1 MAHELG
7 MTVRDL
13 QERLGSGY
21 ELTEWIAYLKIM
33 DDEHEKA
40 AKKASRR

>member
-1 MAHELG
+1 

-21 ELTEWIAYLKIM
+21 ELTEWIAYLRIM
-33 DDEHEKA
+33 DEEQRKA
-40 AKKASRR
+40 AEKASRR